1 MVISVSRN
9 IFSVYKAVKRHTSLV
24 AAAAPATNSGVRRHW
39 TCMTISCPATKLHL
53 SSDATRFEASITTYR
68 ISEDATVWRE
78 WWVS

>member
-39 TCMTISCPATKLHL
+39 TCMTISCRRPNCICHQMRLGSKRL
-53 SSDATRFEASITTYR
+53 
-68 ISEDATVWRE
+68 
-78 WWVS
+78 